1 MSKLLTVNKR
11 QSAREK
17 GKLPVYRDQRLNNLL
32 GEKWQDIPGLDGY
45 YLVSS
50 LGRIKRREREV
61 VYPNGSYYI
70 LPEKVI
76 LPRKSKTFNKH
87 MQDYVYG
94 LHAHLTIDGK
104 KYYLPIRRLVYHCFV
119 KPFALDDLSVTIA
132 VKKGDGLDMRA
143 NNLQMIDTRARNQ
156 RMYDR
161 GRMVS
166 IFRLNSYRQQG
177 VLASSSVTRR
187 QVSQYDKKGRRI
199 NTFASISDAAR
210 ATGINLSQIG
220 NVANELEPTA
230 GGFFWRFGKE
240 KTFDVKGFLASR
252 RQRYTEKRGTKVTQY
267 DTQGNHIAYYLSL
280 QHAGRAINGHWTSIS
295 AVIRGKHKTVYGFRW
310 KKGYSKR
317 KIKPLPTD
325 KPTD

>member
-1 MSKLLTVNKR
+1 MSKLLTVHKKR
-11 QSAREK
+11 SATEK
-17 GKLPVYRDQRLNNLL
+17 GKLPVYRDTRLNNLL

-70 LPEKVI
+70 LPEKII
-76 LPRKSKTFNKH
+76 LPRKSKTFNKY

-94 LHAHLTIDGK
+94 LHAHLTVEGK
-104 KYYLPIRRLVYHCFV
+104 RYHLPIRRLVYHCFV
-119 KPFALDDLSVTIA
+119 KPFALDDLSVTIV
-132 VKKGDGLDMRA
+132 VKKGDGLDMRS
-143 NNLQMIDTRARNQ
+143 NNLQMIDTSARNR
-156 RMYDR
+156 RMYDT

-166 IFRLNSYRQQG
+166 IFRLDSYRQQG
-177 VLASSSVTRR
+177 VLASLSVTRR

-199 NTFASISDAAR
+199 KTFASISDAAR
-210 ATGINLSQIG
+210 ATGLRPSRISH
-220 NVANELEPTA
+220 VANELEPTA

-267 DTQGNHIAYYLSL
+267 DAQGNPIAYYLSL
-280 QHAGRAINGHWTSIS
+280 QDAGRAINGHWTSIS
-295 AVIRGKHKTVYGFRW
+295 AVIRGKHKTAYGFRW
-310 KKGYSKR
+310 KKGYHKR
-317 KIKPLPTD
+317 KIKPLSIN
-325 KPTD
+325 K